1 MGCGFLQSRSRE
13 ERLVE
18 ITRRAQSNRHVP
30 RGIRLVR
37 PALYISSY
45 FVVVLSLAMVIPML
59 MDLYDGVDSW
69 QVFAMSS
76 VGVFSVGILG
86 VLALREPLPAF
97 TPRFGF
103 LLTSTLWLVSVFAAA
118 VPFWLSDLE
127 VTPGAAFF
135 EAMSGLTT
143 TGATVLS
150 ELDTTPRSYLLWR
163 SMLQFVGG
171 IGIIAI
177 GLFLFPFLRIGGM
190 QMFRTENSDRS
201 DKALPR
207 IAQVTRALCFIYV
220 FFTAL
225 CALVFVA
232 LGMSGFDAINHA
244 MTTVATGGF
253 STHNLSFGFF
263 AEKDTRILWAAV
275 VFMLLGSL
283 PFVLYV
289 EFLVRGRFQLHRDWQ
304 VRAFLVGISVVI
316 VSLTIWLEYYREI
329 PYLEAITH
337 ATFNVVSVI
346 TTTGYA
352 SSDYGVW
359 GPFAFGV
366 FFILTFIGGCSGSTT
381 GGIKVYRFIIVFQA
395 LRRAFARLVYPSGV
409 QPLRFGD
416 RIIEQDVY
424 DSVIIYF
431 VAFFLIFGLT
441 ILALSLAN
449 QDFVTALTGA
459 QTALTNVGPGL
470 GEKIGPSGNFGSLG
484 EFELWLLSFV
494 MLLGR
499 LEIMTVLILF
509 TPVFW
514 RD

>member
-1 MGCGFLQSRSRE
+1 MP
-13 ERLVE
+13 
-18 ITRRAQSNRHVP
+18 RAIQQ
-30 RGIRLVR
+30 LR
-37 PALYISSY
+37 PALYIAS
-45 FVVVLSLAMVIPML
+45 FFGLILSVAMIVPAL
-59 MDLYDGVDSW
+59 VDLGDGRESW
-69 QVFAMSS
+69 SVFAVSA
-76 VGVFSVGILG
+76 VGVFCISLLG
-86 VLALREPLPAF
+86 AVSLREPVPVF

-103 LLTSTLWLVSVFAAA
+103 LMAALLWIVSSVVAA
-118 VPFWLSDLE
+118 VPFWLSDLPM
-127 VTPGAAFF
+127 TRAAAYF

-150 ELDTTPRSYLLWR
+150 ELDAMPRSFLLWR
-163 SMLQFVGG
+163 AMLQWLGG
-171 IGIIAI
+171 IGIVAV

-190 QMFRTENSDRS
+190 QVFRTESSDRS
-201 DKALPR
+201 DKAMPR
-207 IAQVTRALCFIYV
+207 VASVTRALCSIYLV
-220 FFTAL
+220 ATVA
-225 CALVFVA
+225 CAITYA
-232 LGMSGFDAINHA
+232 SLGMSFFDAVCHS
-244 MTTVATGGF
+244 MTTIATGGF
-253 STHNLSFGFF
+253 STHDRSFGFF
-263 AEKDTRILWAAV
+263 EDTRILWAAV
-275 VFMLLGSL
+275 FFMIVGAL

-289 EFLVRGRFQLHRDWQ
+289 EFLVRGRFRLLRDWQ
-304 VRAFLVGISVVI
+304 VQTFLVGVVTISI
-316 VSLTIWLEYYREI
+316 ALTLWLEYTRNIE
-329 PYLEAITH
+329 LHEAFTQ

-352 SSDYGVW
+352 SDDYAVW

-381 GGIKVYRFIIVFQA
+381 GGIKVYRFIIAFQA
-395 LRRAFARLVYPSGV
+395 LRRATTRLVYPNAV

-416 RIIEQDVY
+416 RVIEQDVY
-424 DSVIIYF
+424 DSVVIYF
-431 VAFFLIFGLT
+431 VAFFLVFGLT
-441 ILALSLAN
+441 ILALSLAG

-470 GEKIGPSGNFGSLG
+470 GETIGPAGNFAPLG

>member
-1 MGCGFLQSRSRE
+1 M
-13 ERLVE
+13 
-18 ITRRAQSNRHVP
+18 
-30 RGIRLVR
+30 R
-37 PALYISSY
+37 PALYIGAI
-45 FVVVLSLAMVIPML
+45 FGLILSVAMVIPML
-59 MDLYDGVDSW
+59 LDLADGAPTW
-69 QVFAMSS
+69 AVFAVSAAS
-76 VGVFSVGILG
+76 VFTISTLGI
-86 VLALREPLPAF
+86 VALNEDVPDF

-103 LLTSTLWLVSVFAAA
+103 LVTTLLWVVSSIVAA
-118 VPFWLSDLE
+118 VPFWLSPLE
-127 VTPGAAFF
+127 MTPAAAYF

-150 ELDTTPRSYLLWR
+150 TLDAMPRSFLLWR
-163 SMLQFVGG
+163 SMLQWLGG
-171 IGIIAI
+171 IGIIAV

-190 QMFRTENSDRS
+190 QVFRTESSDRS
-201 DKALPR
+201 DKAMPR
-207 IAQVTRALCFIYV
+207 VASVTRALVAIYV
-220 FFTAL
+220 FATLL
-225 CALVFVA
+225 CAITYAA
-232 LGMSGFDAINHA
+232 LGMSLFDAICHA

-253 STHNLSFGFF
+253 STHDRSFGFF
-263 AEKDTRILWAAV
+263 EDARILWAAV
-275 VFMLLGSL
+275 FFMIVGAL

-289 EFLVRGRFQLHRDWQ
+289 EFLVRGRFSLWRDWQ
-304 VRAFLVGISVVI
+304 VRTFFGGVI
-316 VSLTIWLEYYREI
+316 TIIIMLAVWLEYTRNIEFQ
-329 PYLEAITH
+329 EAITQ
-337 ATFNVVSVI
+337 AAFNVVSIV

-352 SSDYGVW
+352 SDDYAVW

-381 GGIKVYRFIIVFQA
+381 GGIKVYRFIIAFQA
-395 LRRAFARLVYPSGV
+395 LRRAFTKLVYPNAV

-416 RIIEQDVY
+416 KVIEQDVF
-424 DSVIIYF
+424 DSVVIYF
-431 VAFFLIFGLT
+431 VAFFLIFALT
-441 ILALSLAN
+441 ILALSLAG

-470 GEKIGPSGNFGSLG
+470 GETIGPAGNFAPLG

>member
-1 MGCGFLQSRSRE
+1 MVELTRQGERR
-13 ERLVE
+13 RLVP
-18 ITRRAQSNRHVP
+18 RAVQN
-30 RGIRLVR
+30 LR
-37 PALYISSY
+37 PALYISS
-45 FVVVLSLAMVIPML
+45 FFGLVLSIAMVIPAL
-59 MDLYDGVDSW
+59 VDLGDGRETW
-69 QVFAMSS
+69 TVFAVSS
-76 VGVFSVGILG
+76 AGVFVVALLG
-86 VLALREPLPAF
+86 VVSLRDPIPKF

-103 LLTSTLWLVSVFAAA
+103 LVTTVLWLVSSVAAA
-118 VPFWLSDLE
+118 VPFWLSPLNM
-127 VTPGAAFF
+127 TTAAAYF

-150 ELDTTPRSYLLWR
+150 ELDSMARSFLLWR
-163 SMLQFVGG
+163 SMLQWLGG

-177 GLFLFPFLRIGGM
+177 GLFIFPFLRIGGM
-190 QMFRTENSDRS
+190 QVFRTENSDKA

-207 IAQVTRALCFIYV
+207 LVSVTRALCLIYV
-220 FFTAL
+220 VATGA
-225 CALVFVA
+225 CAITYSA
-232 LGMSGFDAINHA
+232 LGMSFFDAVCHA

-253 STHNLSFGFF
+253 STHDRSFGFF
-263 AEKDTRILWAAV
+263 EDPRILWAAV
-275 VFMLLGSL
+275 VFMIIGAL

-289 EFLVRGRFQLHRDWQ
+289 EFVVRGRFTLWRDWQ
-304 VRAFLVGISVVI
+304 VRTFFAGIILIVI
-316 VSLTIWLEYYREI
+316 ALALWLELTRNI
-329 PYLEAITH
+329 IFHEALTQ
-337 ATFNVVSVI
+337 AAFNVVSII

-352 SSDYGVW
+352 SDDYAVW

-395 LRRAFARLVYPSGV
+395 LRRAFTRLVYPNAV

-416 RIIEQDVY
+416 RLIEQDVY
-424 DSVIIYF
+424 DSVVIYF
-431 VAFFLIFGLT
+431 IAFFLIFGLT
-441 ILALSLAN
+441 ILALSLAG

-470 GEKIGPSGNFGSLG
+470 GETIGPAGNFAPLG

>member
-1 MGCGFLQSRSRE
+1 MVTQSSRT
-13 ERLVE
+13 ER
-18 ITRRAQSNRHVP
+18 RRHVA
-30 RGIRLVR
+30 RAVQHLR
-37 PALYISSY
+37 PALYISCFFGIILSIAMIIPALLDAADGKESWAVFAVSSASV
-45 FVVVLSLAMVIPML
+45 FVVSLL
-59 MDLYDGVDSW
+59 
-69 QVFAMSS
+69 
-76 VGVFSVGILG
+76 GIIS
-86 VLALREPLPAF
+86 LREPLPQF

-103 LLTSTLWLVSVFAAA
+103 LLTTVLWITSVTVSA
-118 VPFWLSDLE
+118 VPFWLSDLPL
-127 VTPGAAFF
+127 TPAAAYF

-150 ELDTTPRSYLLWR
+150 ELDYMARSFLLWR
-163 SMLQFVGG
+163 AMLQWLGG

-190 QMFRTENSDRS
+190 QVFRTENSDRS

-207 IAQVTRALCFIYV
+207 VVSVTRALCFIYA
-220 FFTAL
+220 FATIA
-225 CALVFVA
+225 CAITYAA
-232 LGMSGFDAINHA
+232 LGMSFFDAVCHA

-253 STHNLSFGFF
+253 SNHDRSFGFF
-263 AEKDTRILWAAV
+263 EDARILWAAV
-275 VFMLLGSL
+275 FFMCVGAL

-289 EFLVRGRFQLHRDWQ
+289 EALVRGRFNILRDWQ
-304 VRAFLVGISVVI
+304 VRTFFIGIALVTLV
-316 VSLTIWLEYYREI
+316 LAIWLEYTRDI
-329 PYLEAITH
+329 AFQRAVTQ
-337 ATFNVVSVI
+337 AAFNVVSIV

-352 SSDYGVW
+352 SDDYAVW
-359 GPFAFGV
+359 GGFAYGV

-395 LRRAFARLVYPSGV
+395 LRRAFTRLVYPHAV

-416 RIIEQDVY
+416 RVIEQDVY
-424 DSVIIYF
+424 DSVIIF
-431 VAFFLIFGLT
+431 FIAFFLIYGLS
-441 ILALSLAN
+441 ILALSLAG

-470 GEKIGPSGNFGSLG
+470 GETIGPAGNFSPLG
-484 EFELWLLSFV
+484 EFELWLLSFM

>member
-1 MGCGFLQSRSRE
+1 MVDLTRQL
-13 ERLVE
+13 ERKHHAP
-18 ITRRAQSNRHVP
+18 RAIQH
-30 RGIRLVR
+30 LR
-37 PALYISSY
+37 PALYIAS
-45 FVVVLSLAMVIPML
+45 FFALVLSVAMIIPAL
-59 MDLYDGVDSW
+59 VDAGDGRASW
-69 QVFAMSS
+69 SVFAVSAA
-76 VGVFSVGILG
+76 GVLCIGLLG
-86 VLALREPLPAF
+86 VVSLREPIPAF

-103 LLTSTLWLVSVFAAA
+103 LLTTVIWLVSVTCAA
-118 VPFWLSDLE
+118 VPFWLSPLQI
-127 VTPGAAFF
+127 TTAGAFF

-150 ELDTTPRSYLLWR
+150 ELDSTPRSFLLWR
-163 SMLQFVGG
+163 LMLQWFGG

-190 QMFRTENSDRS
+190 QIFRTESSDRS

-207 IAQVTRALCFIYV
+207 IASITRALAFIYV
-220 FFTAL
+220 AITIT
-225 CALVFVA
+225 CAIVYAA
-232 LGMSGFDAINHA
+232 LGMDFFDAVNHA

-253 STHNLSFGFF
+253 STHDRSFGFF
-263 AEKDTRILWAAV
+263 EDSRLLWAAV
-275 VFMLLGSL
+275 VFMLLGAL

-289 EFLVRGRFQLHRDWQ
+289 EFLVRGRLTLWRDWQ
-304 VRAFLVGISVVI
+304 VRTYLAGLFVTILALS
-316 VSLTIWLEYYREI
+316 IWLENTRNIEFETA
-329 PYLEAITH
+329 LTQ
-337 ATFNVVSVI
+337 ATFNVVSVV

-352 SSDYGVW
+352 SDDYAVW

-395 LRRAFARLVYPSGV
+395 LRRAFARLVYPNAV
-409 QPLRFGD
+409 KPLRFGE
-416 RIIEQDVY
+416 RIIEQEVY

-431 VAFFLIFGLT
+431 IAFFLIYAFT
-441 ILALSLAN
+441 ILALSLAG
-449 QDFVTALTGA
+449 QDFITALTGA

-470 GEKIGPSGNFGSLG
+470 GETIGPAGNFAPLG

>member
-1 MGCGFLQSRSRE
+1 MAQLSGRN
-13 ERLVE
+13 ER
-18 ITRRAQSNRHVP
+18 RHHHVP
-30 RGIRLVR
+30 RGLMHLR

-45 FVVVLSLAMVIPML
+45 FGIVLSLAMVVPALI
-59 MDLYDGVDSW
+59 DLADGEASW
-69 QVFAMSS
+69 SVFAVSAA
-76 VGVFSVGILG
+76 GVFCVCVLG
-86 VLALREPLPAF
+86 VVSLRETVPNF

-103 LLTSTLWLVSVFAAA
+103 LLTSVIWLTCCVIAAI
-118 VPFWLSDLE
+118 PFWLSSLPI
-127 VTPGAAFF
+127 TPAAAFF
-135 EAMSGLTT
+135 EAVSGLTT

-150 ELDTTPRSYLLWR
+150 ELDAMQRSFLLWR
-163 SMLQFVGG
+163 SMLQWLGG
-171 IGIIAI
+171 IGIVAI

-190 QMFRTENSDRS
+190 QVFRTENSDRS

-207 IAQVTRALCFIYV
+207 VVSVTRALCFIYL
-220 FFTAL
+220 FFSL
-225 CALVFVA
+225 MCAIVYAA
-232 LGMSGFDAINHA
+232 LGMSVFDAVCHA
-244 MTTVATGGF
+244 MTTIATGGF
-253 STHNLSFGFF
+253 STHDRSFGFF
-263 AEKDTRILWAAV
+263 QDSRLLWAAV
-275 VFMLLGSL
+275 FFMIVGAL

-289 EFLVRGRFQLHRDWQ
+289 EALVRGRINLWHDWQ
-304 VRAFLVGISVVI
+304 VRTFITGIFVVT
-316 VSLTIWLEYYREI
+316 VALTIWLDQTRNI
-329 PYLEAITH
+329 DVADAFTQ
-337 ATFNVVSVI
+337 AAFNVVSIV

-352 SSDYGVW
+352 SDDYAVW

-395 LRRAFARLVYPSGV
+395 LRRAFTRLVYPHAM

-416 RIIEQDVY
+416 RIIEQDVFN
-424 DSVIIYF
+424 SVVIYF
-431 VAFFLIFGLT
+431 IAFFLVYGLT
-441 ILALSLAN
+441 ILALSLAG
-449 QDFVTALTGA
+449 QDFITALTGA

-470 GEKIGPSGNFGSLG
+470 GETIGPAGNFSPLG

>member
-1 MGCGFLQSRSRE
+1 M
-13 ERLVE
+13 VE
-18 ITRRAQSNRHVP
+18 LTTQVRRTRHIP
-30 RGIRLVR
+30 RGIQQLR
-37 PALYISSY
+37 PALYISS
-45 FVVVLSLAMVIPML
+45 FFSVILSLMMVIPAL
-59 MDLYDGVDSW
+59 VDYSDGRDTWS
-69 QVFAMSS
+69 VFAISS
-76 VGVFSVGILG
+76 ASVFCVALLG
-86 VLALREPLPAF
+86 VVSLREPLPAF

-103 LLTSTLWLVSVFAAA
+103 LLTTTLWAVSVTVAA
-118 VPFWLSDLE
+118 VPFWLSPLSM
-127 VTPGAAFF
+127 TTAGAYF

-150 ELDTTPRSYLLWR
+150 ELDAMPRSFLLWR
-163 SMLQFVGG
+163 AMLQWLGG

-190 QMFRTENSDRS
+190 QVFRNESTDRS
-201 DKALPR
+201 EKALPR
-207 IAQVTRALCFIYV
+207 MVSIVRALFMIY
-220 FFTAL
+220 
-225 CALVFVA
+225 LVATFACMLTYAA
-232 LGMSGFDAINHA
+232 LGMSLFDAVAHA

-253 STHNLSFGFF
+253 STHDRSFGFF
-263 AEKDTRILWAAV
+263 EDSRILWAAV
-275 VFMLLGSL
+275 FFMIVGAL

-289 EFLVRGRFQLHRDWQ
+289 EFLVRGRFRLLQDWQ
-304 VRAFLVGISVVI
+304 VRAFFVGVAVI
-316 VSLTIWLEYYREI
+316 VLSLSVWLEATRNI
-329 PYLEAITH
+329 DFHDAITQ
-337 ATFNVVSVI
+337 ATFNVVSII
-346 TTTGYA
+346 TTTGY
-352 SSDYGVW
+352 SSDDYAVW
-359 GPFAFGV
+359 GQFAFGV

-381 GGIKVYRFIIVFQA
+381 GGIKIYRFIIVAQA
-395 LRRAFARLVYPSGV
+395 LRRAFSRLVYPNGV

-431 VAFFLIFGLT
+431 VAFFLIFGFT

-470 GEKIGPSGNFGSLG
+470 GEKIGPRGNFASLG

>member
-1 MGCGFLQSRSRE
+1 MVQLTPTG
-13 ERLVE
+13 ERP
-18 ITRRAQSNRHVP
+18 RHIP
-30 RGIRLVR
+30 RGIQQLR
-37 PALYISSY
+37 PALYISS
-45 FVVVLSLAMVIPML
+45 FFGLILSVAMVIPAL
-59 MDLYDGVDSW
+59 VDAGDGQATWS
-69 QVFAMSS
+69 VFAISAA
-76 VGVFSVGILG
+76 GVFGVSLLG
-86 VLALREPLPAF
+86 VIALREAVPTF

-103 LLTSTLWLVSVFAAA
+103 LVTTLLWVICVIVAA
-118 VPFWLSDLE
+118 VPFWLSPLPM
-127 VTPGAAFF
+127 TRAAAFF

-150 ELDTTPRSYLLWR
+150 ELDAMPRSFLLWR
-163 SMLQFVGG
+163 AMLQWLGG
-171 IGIIAI
+171 IGIIAV

-190 QMFRTENSDRS
+190 QVFRTESSDRS
-201 DKALPR
+201 DKAMPR
-207 IAQVTRALCFIYV
+207 VVSVTRALCAIYV
-220 FFTAL
+220 FATIA
-225 CALVFVA
+225 CALTYA
-232 LGMSGFDAINHA
+232 SLGMSFFDAVCHA

-253 STHNLSFGFF
+253 STHDRSFGFF
-263 AEKDTRILWAAV
+263 EDPRILWAAV
-275 VFMLLGSL
+275 FFMLVGAL

-289 EFLVRGRFQLHRDWQ
+289 ELLLRGRLTLWRDWQ
-304 VRAFLVGISVVI
+304 VRAFILGIIVI
-316 VSLTIWLEYYREI
+316 VLSLALWLEYTRNI
-329 PYLEAITH
+329 DFHSAVTQ

-352 SSDYGVW
+352 SDDYAVW

-381 GGIKVYRFIIVFQA
+381 GGIKVYRFIIAFQA
-395 LRRAFARLVYPSGV
+395 LRRAFTRLVYPNAV

-416 RIIEQDVY
+416 KVIEQDVL
-424 DSVIIYF
+424 DSVVIYF
-431 VAFFLIFGLT
+431 VAFFLIFAAT
-441 ILALSLAN
+441 ILALSLAG

-470 GEKIGPSGNFGSLG
+470 GETIGPAGNFAPLG